1 VTGLTLP
8 VNLAAAAERLRQEN
22 SAPWHYGGR
31 PGEFAV
37 ADLIDGI
44 MDDLF
49 QAAGVAAHPATDE
62 AVETLERVLRERVAP
77 LVRAFLP
84 DWNPDTE
91 ETP

>member
-1 VTGLTLP
+1 MMTEP
-8 VNLAAAAERLRQEN
+8 WMSLAAAAERLRQEN

-31 PGEFAV
+31 PCELAV
-37 ADLIDGI
+37 ADLIDGTLAI
-44 MDDLF
+44 WS
-49 QAAGVAAHPATDE
+49 E
-62 AVETLERVLRERVAP
+62 AVDRYERYELGAQSGADAMEDVVALLVP